1 MTRPRSARRAASGL
15 LAIKRVGGRGPR
27 KKARSVGASL
37 FGSSSVSPR
46 NDDDTEAN
54 GPTVQWCSVQS
65 RGNGE
70 RGGEREPSA
79 ERSASGNLEAWIAC
93 GSKRRG
99 EERQVNEVGERW
111 SDTGRRMESLV
122 DVAWKSRDPRD
133 ARPSKINIHCEIWI
147 IDSRWRS
154 FFAFRDTILGITT
167 TAASIQLGNF
177 CTSTIKGVSNRK
189 ERVVRCFFRVF

>member
-1 MTRPRSARRAASGL
+1 MAPRCNGAVCNREET
-15 LAIKRVGGRGPR
+15 GR
-27 KKARSVGASL
+27 
-37 FGSSSVSPR
+37 
-46 NDDDTEAN
+46 EA
-54 GPTVQWCSVQS
+54 G
-65 RGNGE
+65 R
-70 RGGEREPSA
+70 ERERAPSA

>member
-1 MTRPRSARRAASGL
+1 M
-15 LAIKRVGGRGPR
+15 GGRGPR
-27 KKARSVGASL
+27 KKARSVGAPL